1 MTETARSP
9 RYNGVD
15 GGEHGGKACD
25 VEIIAELVSVQDVEA
40 TAPLN
45 DADTAGFFRGYAER
59 GLECGCAQG
68 RRRIRR
74 AACGWRSGRASH

>member
-15 GGEHGGKACD
+15 GGEHGGEVCD
-25 VEIIAELVSVQDVEA
+25 VEIIAELFSVQDVEA

-45 DADTAGFFRGYAER
+45 DADTAGFFADTPNAGSNAA
-59 GLECGCAQG
+59 AQR

-74 AACGWRSGRASH
+74 AACGCRSGRASR